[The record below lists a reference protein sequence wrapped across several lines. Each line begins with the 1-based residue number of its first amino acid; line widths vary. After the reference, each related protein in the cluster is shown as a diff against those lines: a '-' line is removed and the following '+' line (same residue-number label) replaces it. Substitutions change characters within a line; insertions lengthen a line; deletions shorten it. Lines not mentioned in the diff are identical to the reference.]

1 MLQPSVVGEEHYR
14 TARAVQSTL
23 QRYKELQDIIAILG
37 LDELSEDDRL
47 TVARAR
53 KIERFLSQPFFVAEV
68 FTGMPGKYV
77 SLEDNIKAFNMILIA
92 LMGGFAE
99 VESDE
104 VTILVNGAERGD
116 AIDQEEARSAFE
128 QAKAT
133 MDGTSSEDR
142 QGTIQARQ
150 SFRRARAR
158 LQAAGG
164 MV

>member
-1 MLQPSVVGEEHYR
+1 
-14 TARAVQSTL
+14 
-23 QRYKELQDIIAILG
+23 
-37 LDELSEDDRL
+37 
-47 TVARAR
+47 
-53 KIERFLSQPFFVAEV
+53 
-68 FTGMPGKYV
+68 
-77 SLEDNIKAFNMILIA
+77 
-92 LMGGFAE
+92 
-99 VESDE
+99 

>member
-1 MLQPSVVGEEHYR
+1 MS
-14 TARAVQSTL
+14 
-23 QRYKELQDIIAILG
+23 
-37 LDELSEDDRL
+37 L
-47 TVARAR
+47 TVRVVAPDKTVWDAEAEEV
-53 KIERFLSQPFFVAEV
+53 ILPSTTGQLGILSGHAPLLTALDIGVMRVRPEKDWV
-68 FTGMPGKYV
+68 T
-77 SLEDNIKAFNMILIA
+77 IA

-116 AIDQEEARSAFE
+116 TIDQEEARSAFE

-142 QGTIQARQ
+142 QGIIQARQ

-158 LQAAGG
+158 FQAAGG
-164 MV
+164 MT